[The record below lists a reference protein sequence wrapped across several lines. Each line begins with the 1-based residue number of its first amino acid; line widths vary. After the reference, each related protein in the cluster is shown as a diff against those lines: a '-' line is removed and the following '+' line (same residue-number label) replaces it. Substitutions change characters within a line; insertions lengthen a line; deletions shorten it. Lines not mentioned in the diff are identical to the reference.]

1 MCVFCICCT
10 LYGAGCVFIV
20 LIAQCLKSLFAN
32 LALEVLEGWT
42 ACMPWMMITACIL
55 IPLTWL
61 GTPKDFWPV
70 AVGALLTTVLACMG
84 IMIQA
89 LIDNHYCDEGQ
100 SDEDTRRS
108 MKCFTFKN
116 GTEYVN
122 DVESIVLNSDKGI
135 GVNYPDPTMWGS
147 IKAFASIMYAFAGAS
162 TFPTIQA
169 DMKEKQKFKWSAY
182 MACIR
187 KFYSHKKNSKHFHIL

>member
-1 MCVFCICCT
+1 MNFMFFRVVCVFCICCT

-32 LALEVLEGWT
+32 LALEVLAGWT

-70 AVGALLTTVLACMG
+70 AVGALFTTVLACMG

-89 LIDNHYCDEGQ
+89 LIDNHYCNNDYWDE
-100 SDEDTRRS
+100 ETRR
-108 MKCFTFKN
+108 MKKCFTFKN
-116 GTEYVN
+116 GTEYIN
-122 DVESIVLNSDKGI
+122 EVESV
-135 GVNYPDPTMWGS
+135 GVTYPDPSMWGS

-187 KFYSHKKNSKHFHIL
+187 KFY

>member
-1 MCVFCICCT
+1 
-10 LYGAGCVFIV
+10 
-20 LIAQCLKSLFAN
+20 
-32 LALEVLEGWT
+32 
-42 ACMPWMMITACIL
+42 
-55 IPLTWL
+55 
-61 GTPKDFWPV
+61 
-70 AVGALLTTVLACMG
+70 
-84 IMIQA
+84 
-89 LIDNHYCDEGQ
+89 
-100 SDEDTRRS
+100 

-182 MACIR
+182 MACILL
-187 KFYSHKKNSKHFHIL
+187 FLMHLVAAYPILTNPPAQYFEQLLNIPSEFGW